1 MGKTSFEKA
10 SSAQTKLKESR
21 SKILNKWFYI
31 AIGAIV
37 VAAVAVALT
46 LFFVNKKAEK
56 KAAVVD
62 TTLVPYQ
69 ISRYDVIN
77 EKSIETGTDY
87 VIFKD
92 SQGNRIKV
100 TSDGQAYYV
109 DSNGNRNGFL
119 TDDQVQKAVATAQN
133 YAQTNDQVRAALGD
147 LAESYTYSINGLS
160 DNGANTKTVGGVKIN
175 FSTEAGKSLE
185 KALEDKNITTDGF
198 LNALSDQITASGM
211 SMKDIESA
219 AESLGMTVEEFLN
232 ELVNNPQGIAA
243 LPQMLEEARNNGWV
257 PESQSS
263 PFTRTGSGTS
273 TGTSRNGEV
282 LYTLGSQGFPVSV
295 EVSRVGTS
303 AVNTTTDSNGNVSTT
318 TNSGEWLNTIT
329 GLANNSTSNSSEG
342 SMAALVNALSTLSG
356 TSQSPT
362 AAEAQGEWMEKS
374 QDGTVVAAGRLDKWD
389 LAAGTVVPITL
400 VTSINSDLPGN
411 VVGIVRQNVYDT
423 LTGSNIVIPKG
434 SRVMATYNNSVQ
446 YGQTSLQ
453 IAWNYLITPDGYTYT
468 LPGFAGVTGDG
479 YSGVKGS
486 VNNHFWSIL
495 GATVLGSIMDYGAE
509 TLATIAGQSIEKS
522 VSNSYGAELLELLVS
537 DSLEAT
543 QSVGQRYID
552 RAITRQPTIKIQS
565 GTLTQLLVNQT
576 VSFKR

>member
-31 AIGAIV
+31 AIGAFV
-37 VAAVAVALT
+37 VAAAAVALT

-147 LAESYTYSINGLS
+147 LAESYTYNNNDTSG
-160 DNGANTKTVGGVKIN
+160 NGADTKTVGGVNIN

-185 KALEDKNITTDGF
+185 KALEDKSITTDGF

-232 ELVNNPQGIAA
+232 ELVNNPQGISA

-257 PESQSS
+257 PESQSN
-263 PFTRTGSGTS
+263 PANHTGSDTS
-273 TGTSRNGEV
+273 TGTSKNGEV
-282 LYTLGSQGFPVSV
+282 LYTLGSQGSPVSV

-303 AVNTTTDSNGNVSTT
+303 AVNTSTDANGNVSTS

-342 SMAALVNALSTLSG
+342 SMAALVNAISSITG
-356 TSQSPT
+356 TSQNPT
-362 AAEAQGEWMEKS
+362 ASEAQSQWMEKN
-374 QDGTVVAAGRLDKWD
+374 QDGTVVATGRLDKWD
-389 LAAGTVVPITL
+389 LAAGTVVPLTL
-400 VTSINSDLPGN
+400 VTAINSDLPGN

-446 YGQTSLQ
+446 YGQKSLQ

-468 LPGFAGVTGDG
+468 LPGFAGVSGDG
-479 YSGVKGS
+479 YSGVAGS

-495 GATVLGSIMDYGAE
+495 GATVLGTIMDYGAN
-509 TLATIAGQSIEKS
+509 TISTIAGQSIENS
-522 VSNSYGAELLELLVS
+522 VANSYGAELLELLLS